1 MSQISLSEL
10 AKSIISEFIDNPE
23 QLTVEEKTGKSSVI
37 IGISSPEK
45 DDISQIIGR
54 SGQTITAVKKIL
66 ERVAHKRGVR
76 CTVYVVD

>member
-54 SGQTITAVKKIL
+54 SGQTITAVEKIL